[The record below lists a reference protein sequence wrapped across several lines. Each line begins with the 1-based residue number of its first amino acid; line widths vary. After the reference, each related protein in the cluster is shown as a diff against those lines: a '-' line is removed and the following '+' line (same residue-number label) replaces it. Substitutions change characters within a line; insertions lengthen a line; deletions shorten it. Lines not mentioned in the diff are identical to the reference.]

1 MLTAIKDYCDAL
13 CLDFASIPEERKQKL
28 GRLAAYIKAKLT
40 QQKEVRLVY
49 ICTHNSRRSHFGQV
63 WAKTAATYY
72 GIDNVFS
79 WSGGTEA
86 TAFHP
91 NAIKALERVG
101 FGIIAEG
108 VKDNPHYSVKYTN
121 NGEPMTCYSKCYDDP
136 ANPSSH
142 FAAVMTCGEAE
153 QNCPFIPGAEQ
164 RISLTY
170 EDPKVSDGMPAESAT
185 YDERC
190 RQIALEALYVF
201 SVCKV

>member
-13 CLDFASIPEERKQKL
+13 CLDFVSIPEVRKLKL
-28 GRLAAYIKAKLT
+28 GQLAAYIKAKLT
-40 QQKEVRLVY
+40 QQEEVRLVY

-63 WAKTAATYY
+63 WAKTAAAYY

-86 TAFHP
+86 TTFHP

-101 FGIIAEG
+101 FVIIADG
-108 VKDNPHYSVKYTN
+108 QKDNPHYSVKYTI

-164 RISLTY
+164 RIPLTY
-170 EDPKVSDGMPAESAT
+170 EDPKVSDGTPVESAT

-190 RQIALEALYVF
+190 RQIALETLYVF